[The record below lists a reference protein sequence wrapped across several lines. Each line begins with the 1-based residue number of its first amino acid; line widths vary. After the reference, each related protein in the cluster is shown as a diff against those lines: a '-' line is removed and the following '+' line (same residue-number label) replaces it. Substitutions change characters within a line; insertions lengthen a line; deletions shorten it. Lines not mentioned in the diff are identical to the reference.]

1 MASSKQAGAEALVA
15 GRRAAAPKAWAEAA
29 MPELPEAETI
39 RCQLEP
45 EVAGV
50 TIRKIRVLI
59 ARAAREHQSPRELAR
74 LVEGRRIARVGR
86 RGKAV
91 VLLLGPRCFG
101 SGLPKQRASAAA
113 GQVTL
118 IIRLGMT
125 GLIQVVPDKEPIAK
139 HTAALLE
146 LEDGRQIRFVD
157 QRQFGLISARPGHEV
172 DSMPEFEGYGPEP
185 FSDEFSPEY
194 LKQAFARRSAQLEV
208 VLMDQKVIAGIGK
221 IYADEI
227 SFRAGLRPTRR
238 ASGLTGP
245 MRQRLWQAT
254 REVLAE
260 AIQCRGSSANDE
272 TYRDLYG
279 IPGEFQKRMYVYQR
293 TGEACRICGTPIKRT
308 AMPGGRGMHWC
319 PKCQR

>member
-1 MASSKQAGAEALVA
+1 
-15 GRRAAAPKAWAEAA
+15 

-50 TIRKIRVLI
+50 TIRKMRVLI

-74 LVEGRRIARVGR
+74 LVEGRRIVRVGR

-91 VLLLGPRCFG
+91 VLFLEGG
-101 SGLPKQRASAAA
+101 SGRGRARPT
-113 GQVTL
+113 TL

-125 GLIQVVPDKEPIAK
+125 GLIQVVPAKEPIAK

-146 LEDGRQIRFVD
+146 LADGRQIRFVD
-157 QRQFGLISARPGHEV
+157 QRQFGLISARPGHDV
-172 DSMPEFEGYGPEP
+172 DAMPEFEGYGPEP
-185 FSDEFSPEY
+185 LSDEFSPEY
-194 LKQAFARRSAQLEV
+194 LKRAFARRSAQLEV

-227 SFRAGLRPTRR
+227 CFRAGLRPTRR

-279 IPGEFQKRMYVYQR
+279 MPGEFQKRLYVYQR
-293 TGEACRICGTPIKRT
+293 TGEPCRVCGTPIRRT
-308 AMPGGRGMHWC
+308 PMPGGRGMHWC
-319 PKCQR
+319 PKCQL